1 MSNTIF
7 SVVDIE
13 TTGSSQSNYT
23 NRIIQFSCTFVQNNK
38 IIGSFNSFIN
48 PEISIPT
55 EITKLTGISNQTVV
69 NAPTF
74 AEVAD
79 KIYQLLD
86 KTIFV
91 AHNVNFD
98 FPFLNFEF
106 KRVNHKELTN
116 KAIDTVTLSQ
126 LLLPTEPSY
135 KLTDLSKSL
144 NIVHDHPHS
153 SSSDA
158 LATAKILIILLHQL
172 DNLPKKTV
180 KQILD
185 INPSLPMDT
194 LIMFTR
200 AYHLKHKDDNPKIM
214 NIKNLKV
221 RKIKYHTD
229 SDFVEL
235 KYPNNKRK
243 KSKMFKGVT
252 QFNNTENKLMNS
264 IYGNYHSAS
273 NSNNLLIEENRE
285 FNYDFSYLFP
295 LSYLLKKN
303 QKIVIAG
310 DEDFNS
316 ESALVNQVK
325 NINKIT
331 SDRLR
336 CLIVRPVTDYIDLD
350 KFSDSLNVV
359 SNSKNTEFLKC
370 KILVW
375 LTFTKTGDINE
386 LKLDK
391 DNNQNY
397 FLNVVSDEQNRGY
410 YIKKLAHD
418 YQSANVILVSHDY
431 LLQNVQKLHQNDPY
445 LVIKDSRRLSD
456 NALDNYRI
464 QFKLSENKIICNHIT
479 NLMYQTHNRNVF
491 DIFTNAKKLAG
502 MAKKIEN
509 LLAKNTDQFEII
521 KDDFLNAFYS
531 KSKLNR
537 TVDGYIVKPD
547 VDRFKTFV
555 LNKKS
560 LFNSISR
567 NQQTILDI
575 VDDMKR
581 SINHFNGHDKAILY
595 AFFDKLEEY
604 CSFIENNLV
613 RLFKLNKLDKQL
625 VFAFNVN
632 EDKDVENGLLYG
644 GLVRN
649 ENILPNELYRYFKG
663 IIFLDSAIYS
673 SKRSQYFYDKLE
685 LKRQNTRMIK
695 FEDENDLN
703 GQVNLILDEA
713 LQIPMPLE
721 KVMKYN
727 KGNSFILTRSKQ
739 RVKEIAKSLYE
750 SDVNE
755 HNVIL
760 SQDFSGNDD
769 KIVKKIIVD
778 SQNIIVGN
786 NNLLKSLRNKNKPIN
801 TLIIDSMA
809 IDSFDDIYLQAQ
821 YDLINSEH
829 GNPNDGLS
837 IPLSI
842 LNIKDA
848 IKDVIELSGSKG
860 LIYLRDKEVIEGPY
874 GSNLIDLI
882 PSHIK
887 PQLLDKRKIIE
898 KLKKV

>member
-1 MSNTIF
+1 MNEIMSNTIF

-86 KTIFV
+86 KTVFV

-135 KLTDLSKSL
+135 KLTDLSRNL

-172 DNLPKKTV
+172 DNLPKKTI
-180 KQILD
+180 KQILN
-185 INPSLPMDT
+185 ISPSLPMDT
-194 LIMFTR
+194 LIMFKR
-200 AYHLKHKDDNPKIM
+200 AYHLKSNDNNPKIM

-243 KSKMFKGVT
+243 KAKMFKGVT

-264 IYGNYHSAS
+264 IYGNYHSQS
-273 NSNNLLIEENRE
+273 ESNNLLIEENNE

-295 LSYLLKKN
+295 LSYLIRKD

-310 DEDFNS
+310 DDDFNA
-316 ESALVNQVK
+316 ESSIIAQVK

-331 SDRLR
+331 SNRLR
-336 CLIVRPVTDYIDLD
+336 SLIVRPVTDYIDLD
-350 KFSDSLNVV
+350 KFSDSLNIV

-370 KILVW
+370 KILIW

-397 FLNVVSDEQNRGY
+397 FLNVVSDEQNQGY

-418 YQSANVILVSHDY
+418 YQNANVILVSHDY
-431 LLQNVQKLHQNDPY
+431 LLQNVQRLHQNNPY
-445 LVIKDSRRLSD
+445 LVIKDSRKLSD

-464 QFKLSENKIICNHIT
+464 QFKLSANKIICNHIT

-491 DIFTNAKKLAG
+491 DIFSKAKKQA
-502 MAKKIEN
+502 
-509 LLAKNTDQFEII
+509 
-521 KDDFLNAFYS
+521 
-531 KSKLNR
+531 
-537 TVDGYIVKPD
+537 
-547 VDRFKTFV
+547 
-555 LNKKS
+555 
-560 LFNSISR
+560 
-567 NQQTILDI
+567 
-575 VDDMKR
+575 
-581 SINHFNGHDKAILY
+581 
-595 AFFDKLEEY
+595 
-604 CSFIENNLV
+604 
-613 RLFKLNKLDKQL
+613 
-625 VFAFNVN
+625 
-632 EDKDVENGLLYG
+632 
-644 GLVRN
+644 
-649 ENILPNELYRYFKG
+649 
-663 IIFLDSAIYS
+663 
-673 SKRSQYFYDKLE
+673 
-685 LKRQNTRMIK
+685 
-695 FEDENDLN
+695 
-703 GQVNLILDEA
+703 
-713 LQIPMPLE
+713 
-721 KVMKYN
+721 VM
-727 KGNSFILTRSKQ
+727 
-739 RVKEIAKSLYE
+739 
-750 SDVNE
+750 
-755 HNVIL
+755 
-760 SQDFSGNDD
+760 
-769 KIVKKIIVD
+769 VKK
-778 SQNIIVGN
+778 
-786 NNLLKSLRNKNKPIN
+786 LK
-801 TLIIDSMA
+801 T
-809 IDSFDDIYLQAQ
+809 Y
-821 YDLINSEH
+821 
-829 GNPNDGLS
+829 
-837 IPLSI
+837 
-842 LNIKDA
+842 
-848 IKDVIELSGSKG
+848 
-860 LIYLRDKEVIEGPY
+860 
-874 GSNLIDLI
+874 
-882 PSHIK
+882 
-887 PQLLDKRKIIE
+887 
-898 KLKKV
+898 